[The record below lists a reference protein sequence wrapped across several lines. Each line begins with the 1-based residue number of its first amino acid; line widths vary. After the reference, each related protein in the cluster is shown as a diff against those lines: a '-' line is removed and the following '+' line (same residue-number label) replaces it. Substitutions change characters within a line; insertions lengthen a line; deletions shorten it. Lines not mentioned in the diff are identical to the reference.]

1 MGKQKID
8 NMSDEQ
14 NKKLMALD
22 HQFATA
28 NQDRLTQMAPEM
40 GLDALSWETI
50 QNSGQLQAALD
61 LEPGRV
67 RVKIAGPR
75 PILEGP
81 AAKNNGYDGR
91 WVYLRPDKTVRG
103 LKQNPPYQVRKSR

>member
-67 RVKIAGPR
+67 RISITIPGAN
-75 PILEGP
+75 LERSK
-81 AAKNNGYDGR
+81 AKNNEYDGQ
-91 WVYLRPDKTVRG
+91 WICLQPGKTQKGLQPDT
-103 LKQNPPYQVRKSR
+103 LYQVTK